1 MNAGTNEEPNDRQYG
16 RPYKRNTSPEH
27 ELHDI
32 RDGLPIDWM
41 PQLVAI
47 DVDDTLTT
55 WLGAVRPEVTEAV
68 KRAQDAGVLVT
79 LATGRSVS
87 TTVPVA
93 RSAGIEDLIVCSNG
107 AILADSRTE
116 KVLEAV
122 TFDPQPLVEQL
133 MDLVPDA
140 VFAVEDLHGEFRT
153 THYFEAGALGL
164 SLEVAPLAEILADPV
179 TRLVVRSE
187 GHAEEGFAKVAEH
200 LGFHSVVF
208 GVADVAWMDVGPK
221 GVNKS
226 TMLTELCAR
235 HGIDPTRTVAIGDFV
250 NDIEMLRWA
259 GLGVAMGHAPDSVRK
274 HANAVTDPEPGIG
287 VAAVLNAIA
296 SLPPN
301 T

>member
-1 MNAGTNEEPNDRQYG
+1 MSDGVNEETNDRQYG
-16 RPYKRNTSPEH
+16 RPYKLNTSPDH
-27 ELHDI
+27 ELPDV
-32 RDGLPIDWM
+32 REGLPIDWM

-68 KRAQDAGVLVT
+68 RNAQQAGVLVT

-93 RSAGIEDLIVCSNG
+93 RSAGISDLIVCSNG
-107 AILADSRTE
+107 AILASSETE
-116 KVLEAV
+116 KVVEAV

-133 MDLVPDA
+133 MDIIPDA
-140 VFAVEDLHGEFRT
+140 VFAVEDLRGEFRT

-164 SLEVAPLAEILADPV
+164 SLEVAPLADIISSPV

-235 HGIDPTRTVAIGDFV
+235 RGIDPARTVTIGDYV
-250 NDIEMLRWA
+250 NDIEMLKWA
-259 GLGVAMGHAPDSVRK
+259 GLGVAMGHAPDNVRM

-287 VAAVLNAIA
+287 VASVLNAIA
-296 SLPPN
+296 SMSSKA
-301 T
+301 

>member
-1 MNAGTNEEPNDRQYG
+1 VSAGTNEETNDRQYG
-16 RPYKRNTSPEH
+16 RPYKLNTSSNHGLP
-27 ELHDI
+27 DI

-55 WLGAVRPEVTEAV
+55 WLGSVRPEVTEAV
-68 KRAQDAGVLVT
+68 KRAQDAGVIVT

-93 RSAGIEDLIVCSNG
+93 RSAGIHDLIVCSNG
-107 AILADSRTE
+107 AILADSRSE
-116 KVLEAV
+116 KVVEAV

-133 MDLVPDA
+133 IEIVPDA

-164 SLEVAPLAEILADPV
+164 SLEVAPLEEILAEPV

-235 HGIDPTRTVAIGDFV
+235 HGVDPSRTVTIGDYI
-250 NDIEMLRWA
+250 NDIEMLKWA
-259 GLGVAMGHAPDSVRK
+259 GLGVVMGHAPDSVRQ

-287 VAAVLNAIA
+287 VAQVLNAIA
-296 SLPPN
+296 D
-301 T
+301 TR